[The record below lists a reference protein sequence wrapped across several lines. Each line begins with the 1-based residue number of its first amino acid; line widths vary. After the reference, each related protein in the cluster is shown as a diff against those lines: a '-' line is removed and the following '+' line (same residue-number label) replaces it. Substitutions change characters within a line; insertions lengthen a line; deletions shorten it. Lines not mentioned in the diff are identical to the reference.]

1 MKYLVATLFTAL
13 AVAAYAPQAD
23 AGCGACG
30 NEGKP
35 HTHEPGHKH
44 ETKAADCAACG
55 KPCEAWPT
63 GGGYGHNG
71 APFYE
76 EGRVCNACNG
86 EVVAGRF
93 YLLNGEPFGVV
104 ASFVDLCIKSRSEVS
119 A

>member
-1 MKYLVATLFTAL
+1 MEPT
-13 AVAAYAPQAD
+13 PSD
-23 AGCGACG
+23 AQ
-30 NEGKP
+30 
-35 HTHEPGHKH
+35 TI
-44 ETKAADCAACG
+44 DCAACG

-71 APFYE
+71 APFYQ

-104 ASFVDLCIKSRSEVS
+104 ASFVDLCIKSRPEVS